1 MIIYEKMIL
10 VFGGSW
16 NAMFEKR
23 ELLGFDLENK
33 IWHLLEDDNKTCI
46 NLFTQ
51 NTETPAITK
60 KFQLNLQKIESPSKV
75 RFDNTS
81 DSAKDK

>member
-46 NLFTQ
+46 NLFT
-51 NTETPAITK
+51 
-60 KFQLNLQKIESPSKV
+60 
-75 RFDNTS
+75 
-81 DSAKDK
+81 